1 MKQIKNTSL
10 LVQKEDLIIHFYR
23 KYKADLSVHPSTATQ
38 STVGKRERSC
48 DTRQFCFFLLQE
60 CWIDLLDMTTLL
72 SDSLIRLNSL
82 DKQNTQISNPE
93 NAAWFSV
100 MRKNPGKRFLPRI
113 SHFDVYPH
121 LKRKRNQWNQT
132 LHSQTHPHFA
142 FLIQKCFRGITP
154 SWFMSVNFKQISAP
168 FWNSTGGKHSFSWSQ
183 GGFSSLIP

>member
-1 MKQIKNTSL
+1 
-10 LVQKEDLIIHFYR
+10 
-23 KYKADLSVHPSTATQ
+23 
-38 STVGKRERSC
+38 
-48 DTRQFCFFLLQE
+48 
-60 CWIDLLDMTTLL
+60 MTTLL

-113 SHFDVYPH
+113 SPFDVCPH

-142 FLIQKCFRGITP
+142 FFIQKCFTEESLPHDSCLWTLNKSLHHFGIP
-154 SWFMSVNFKQISAP
+154 LVV
-168 FWNSTGGKHSFSWSQ
+168 STLFPEAKEALAAWSHSFAIILSNNKSVSADTEFQ
-183 GGFSSLIP
+183 PVFTTSPSPSSTSNWILT